1 MKEPEFK
8 IYLTKNG
15 EEILYVGE
23 PDLTKLES
31 LADGCGDV
39 WHSSLDQGYKNAFPE
54 IIYQTATFYW
64 FASDLENLKETV
76 SWRINPYQFA
86 VRKTIWE
93 QLNGFDADYE
103 NKVMAAFDLGFNLL
117 RYWGGTV
124 LYVQG
129 LFQPEY
135 SKRPVVSTFDNYLF
149 YRKNFK
155 LEQSYYMLLREG
167 FWKYSQW
174 KAFNAVSK
182 KYSFRNNVPQIQVR
196 PLNKLQGNPSV
207 SYIIPTM
214 LRQEWTKVLLDDLAK
229 QSYLPKEV
237 VIVDATPKDKRVTD
251 AYTSK
256 MYPFEV
262 IVKWQTTQGSC
273 RARNEAIELC
283 SGEYYVFGDDDIR
296 IPADFI
302 ENHIR
307 FLQTYQVKAC
317 NGLDIRADHTQQ
329 DLNDLSSKLHELG
342 TARWKSGTSSMF
354 SNANSCVHYSVI
366 EKLQGND
373 INFDGGYGED
383 SDFGLSIFKIGEM
396 VLHNPYAVNL
406 HLKPPVGGYRY
417 WGSEAKKKGKVRKK
431 QPWEL
436 DTPVKNIQ
444 PVPSPTI
451 MYFNLKH
458 FSEEQVKEYRHKY
471 FFLYLFKG
479 PKAQLLIKLVKLP
492 YRILQ
497 FNKSVFYAQKLISL
511 GKRTK

>member
-1 MKEPEFK
+1 MKKPDFK
-8 IYLTKNG
+8 IYKTKTG
-15 EEILYVGE
+15 EEILYTSD
-23 PDLTKLES
+23 PDLVKLEL
-31 LADGCGDV
+31 LANGPGDV
-39 WHSSLDQGYKNAFPE
+39 WHSSLDQGFKNAYPE

-64 FASDLENLKETV
+64 FASDLENLKEIV
-76 SWRINPYQFA
+76 NWRINPFQFA
-86 VRKTIWE
+86 IRKSVWE
-93 QLNGFDADYE
+93 ATKGFDSDYE
-103 NKVMAAFDLGFNLL
+103 NIVMAAFDLGFNLL

-124 LYVQG
+124 LYVKN
-129 LFQPEY
+129 LYEPN
-135 SKRPVVSTFDNYLF
+135 SSNKPLISTFDKYLF

-155 LEQSYYMLLREG
+155 LEHSYYMLFREG
-167 FWKYSQW
+167 FWKYCQW
-174 KAFNAVSK
+174 KTLNTVIK
-182 KYSFRNNVPQIQVR
+182 KYSYRTSKPQIKVR
-196 PLNKLQGNPSV
+196 PLNELKGNPSV

-214 LRQEWTKVLLDDLAK
+214 LRQEWTEVLLDDLSK

-237 VIVDATPKDKRVTD
+237 VIVDATPPEKRNPQ
-251 AYTSK
+251 AYTAK
-256 MYPFEV
+256 KYPFEV
-262 IVKWQTTQGSC
+262 IVKWQTSQGSC
-273 RARNEAIELC
+273 RARNEAIALC
-283 SGEYYVFGDDDIR
+283 SGDYYVFGDDDVR
-296 IPADFI
+296 IPPDFI

-329 DLNDLSSKLHELG
+329 DLNDLNLKLQSLG
-342 TARWKSGTSSMF
+342 NARWKSGTSSTF
-354 SNANSCVHYSVI
+354 SNANSCVHCSII

-383 SDFGLSIFKIGEM
+383 SDFGLSIFKMGEL

-417 WGSEAKKKGKVRKK
+417 WGSEAKKKGKIRKK

-436 DTPVKNIQ
+436 DNPVKNIQ

-458 FSEEQVKEYRHKY
+458 FSKNQVQEYRYKY

-479 PKAQLLIKLVKLP
+479 SMIQLPKKVLKLP

-497 FNKSVFYAQKLISL
+497 FNKSVFYAQKLINL
-511 GKRTK
+511 GKRIQ